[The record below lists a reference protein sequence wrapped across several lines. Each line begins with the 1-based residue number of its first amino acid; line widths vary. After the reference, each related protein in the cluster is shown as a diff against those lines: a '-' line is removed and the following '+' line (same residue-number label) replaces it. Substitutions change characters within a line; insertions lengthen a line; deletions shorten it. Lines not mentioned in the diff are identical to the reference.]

1 MARRVKPFNKGD
13 DIKAQNVVLLL
24 RDALRAAQQLQAPK
38 LARRLRLAIST
49 AKGAVRNVEYRRIHA
64 ELEMPRD
71 ATYSPTAEEQA
82 GVTGAVSFPGL
93 LGAEELAVRQGFK
106 KRGRHA

>member
-24 RDALRAAQQLQAPK
+24 RDALRIATQLQAPK
-38 LARRLRLAIST
+38 LQRRLRLAIST
-49 AKGAVRNVEYRRIHA
+49 AKGTIRNVEYRRINA
-64 ELEMPRD
+64 EQAPIPE

-93 LGAEELAVRQGFK
+93 LAAEELAVRQGFK
-106 KRGRHA
+106 KRGHHA